1 MKKQFI
7 LSAALA
13 LVLAG
18 CGSKAP
24 EKLNIT
30 GYYEMTGMV
39 NGGEPM
45 DQATFDQVKE
55 LGLPLCMDVYEDGT
69 AELNVLG
76 EITELTYDV
85 DAMKFYI
92 DKEEL
97 DFTYE
102 EGVLTLVQDDN
113 SLTFELAEK
122 PEATPTPA
130 AGWPEDTGSAKRV
143 GMADIGFFNLPDSWV
158 DESETDDPN
167 AITLHYWSSEGTY
180 SLMAYS
186 YRKDEWEQYGSQ
198 FGEVSTWIDQT
209 AGATASD
216 YADILV
222 TSIYDIPVF
231 IAGYEGSRADLTF
244 NDDSAL
250 TNIIFKDDAETIHIL
265 TFETFTADAC
275 AHMDD
280 LINYV
285 VDSFSVTQ

>member
-1 MKKQFI
+1 MKKQFL

-13 LVLAG
+13 VVLAG

-39 NGGEPM
+39 NGGEAM

-55 LGLPLCMDVYEDGT
+55 MGLPLCMDVYKDGT

-76 EITELTYDV
+76 DITELTYDV

-102 EGVLTLVQDDN
+102 EGVLTLTQNDD
-113 SLTFELAEK
+113 SLTFVLADK
-122 PEATPTPA
+122 PASTPTPA
-130 AGWPEDTGSAKRV
+130 AAWPEDTGAAKRA
-143 GMADIGFFNLPDSWV
+143 GMADIGFFNLPENWV

-167 AITLHYWSSEGTY
+167 AITLHYWSADGTY
-180 SLMAYS
+180 SVMAYS
-186 YRKDEWEQYGSQ
+186 YRKDEWEPFGSQ

-265 TFETFTADAC
+265 TFETFTADTS
-275 AHMDD
+275 AHMNDF
-280 LINYV
+280 INYV
-285 VDSFSVTQ
+285 VDSFSVSQ